1 MLLRLQMPTG
11 QKFNLLQ
18 IAVFAAIVV
27 HNQNRLVQA
36 NTDRCDFSEEKPTF
50 WFIANGD
57 KLVNGK
63 GVAGFGVELSVSRS
77 FCANGA
83 PRKQVYD
90 SALILPIGIELGQ
103 AVSGAGQTVIN
114 AAGSAPSGNMVRSS
128 AGDVELGRGGRET
141 SFHKS
146 ADFEGARKSL
156 FV

>member
-27 HNQNRLVQA
+27 HNQNRFVQA

-63 GVAGFGVELSVSRS
+63 G
-77 FCANGA
+77 
-83 PRKQVYD
+83 
-90 SALILPIGIELGQ
+90 
-103 AVSGAGQTVIN
+103 
-114 AAGSAPSGNMVRSS
+114 
-128 AGDVELGRGGRET
+128 GRWFRGRTER
-141 SFHKS
+141 F
-146 ADFEGARKSL
+146 AEFLR
-156 FV
+156 